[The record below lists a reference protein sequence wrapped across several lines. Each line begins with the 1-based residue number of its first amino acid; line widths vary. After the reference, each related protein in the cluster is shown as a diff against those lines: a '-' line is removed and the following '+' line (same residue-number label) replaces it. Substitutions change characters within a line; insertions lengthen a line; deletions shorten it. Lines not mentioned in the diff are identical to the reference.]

1 MTAIVTGVVS
11 LIFGVRAQAQRAQRS
26 RCKRARRARWWR
38 FSASVI
44 LSFILTRALPSS
56 LILAPRPLQFG
67 YLALSQVLGNR
78 EMLPPPPEALG
89 L

>member
-1 MTAIVTGVVS
+1 LVALLRVCHS
-11 LIFGVRAQAQRAQRS
+11 
-26 RCKRARRARWWR
+26 
-38 FSASVI
+38 
-44 LSFILTRALPSS
+44 LTRFLPHFSSSSRALF
-56 LILAPRPLQFG
+56 PLQFG